1 VAHTVEGRAGMSLMQ
16 NIRNAGVE
24 ELQAICGGSLS
35 CATCHVYVDTLPDGA
50 ELPPTSRD
58 EEDLLDA
65 SDRVKD
71 NSRLSCQL
79 IFGPQLDRVRVTI
92 APED

>member
-1 VAHTVEGRAGMSLMQ
+1 MQ
-16 NIRNAGVE
+16 NIRNAGVD
-24 ELQAICGGSLS
+24 ELQAICGGCALLRDLPRLRREPSRRRRAPPKSL
-35 CATCHVYVDTLPDGA
+35 
-50 ELPPTSRD
+50 D

-65 SDRVKD
+65 SDHVEA

-79 IFGPQLDRVRVTI
+79 VFGPDLDGVRVTV